1 MFVKESLEDILQ
13 PKPKSEIKKAFSRMD
28 VEEKEKLLFE
38 TGMSKFWGSYDD
50 FLDFLDETLSDTGI
64 WETLLELYNNSA
76 FDESPFADNDE
87 NLVFSKEDLKAKMGS
102 MDLVEMMLSSLSEE
116 SIDKALSKLVP
127 EYLSENVKEVLKPK
141 SQEEIDQYIREIMD
155 IDAIR
160 QRIQKAKGN
169 LIALYVWE
177 PDWDLTKFS
186 KNTDNIINNLID
198 YVLEAYKNNWKRQ
211 IAVYTIDENIE
222 GNFISDGLGPNCSGG
237 VKILLNIWVQEDWQK
252 EKIDLD
258 LQWN

>member
-127 EYLSENVKEVLKPK
+127 GYLSENVKEVLKPK